1 MIETKFCLTFLL
13 IGKTQANVKKRNTN
27 IRMATSSEHLK
38 RSFFENN
45 LCALNLKA
53 PSEMNKASSSKNHSV
68 KEKKRE
74 EKTMMTEHSSKAP
87 HISIFRDMENQ
98 PEAEQWIK
106 SKGLQTVN
114 NESQEY
120 DGDVFLPTGTE
131 SLYLYTKIIV
141 ILTLPSDT
149 DDPEFY
155 FFQ

>member
-1 MIETKFCLTFLL
+1 MYFASISIIETEFCLTFLL

-53 PSEMNKASSSKNHSV
+53 PSEMAKASSSKNHTV
-68 KEKKRE
+68 KEKKCE
-74 EKTMMTEHSSKAP
+74 EKAIMTEHSSKVP

-106 SKGLQTVN
+106 NKGLQTVN
-114 NESQEY
+114 NDSQEY

-131 SLYLYTKIIV
+131 CLYLYTK
-141 ILTLPSDT
+141 S
-149 DDPEFY
+149 
-155 FFQ
+155 